1 MEDSSNL
8 SAKGDQQRSTGRSDG
23 QSKNLAGGLR
33 TAGQKKQSEPWKP
46 LVSIVTIVLN
56 DEVNIKKTIVSVLQQ
71 SYSPIE
77 YIIIDGGSQDNT
89 VGVIRQYEGNVD
101 YWCSEPDKGISDAFN
116 KGILA
121 ATGDYIGILNAGDWY
136 EKDAIEK
143 MVAAFESDP
152 ALGVVC
158 GALQF
163 WHGAEREFICQSV
176 PHLLERDMT
185 VTHPSCFVRSEVY
198 HTYGLFEQEY
208 KLAMDYE
215 LLLRFKKQGVKF
227 TALNIVLTNMQHS
240 GISEINWKK
249 ALEETHRARKVLLKS
264 SFFASTSYYYFIL
277 AKRLLRIFMENFG
290 LNSVLGFYRSRL
302 ALVKKR
308 RP

>member
-1 MEDSSNL
+1 
-8 SAKGDQQRSTGRSDG
+8 
-23 QSKNLAGGLR
+23 
-33 TAGQKKQSEPWKP
+33 
-46 LVSIVTIVLN
+46 
-56 DEVNIKKTIVSVLQQ
+56 
-71 SYSPIE
+71 
-77 YIIIDGGSQDNT
+77 
-89 VGVIRQYEGNVD
+89 
-101 YWCSEPDKGISDAFN
+101 
-116 KGILA
+116 
-121 ATGDYIGILNAGDWY
+121 
-136 EKDAIEK
+136 
-143 MVAAFESDP
+143 
-152 ALGVVC
+152 
-158 GALQF
+158 LQF
-163 WHGAEREFICQSV
+163 WHGTEREFICQSV

-198 HTYGLFEQEY
+198 HTYGLFGEQY

-277 AKRLLRIFMENFG
+277 AKRFLRIFMENLG